1 MMDVRVMSILR
12 RTVDR
17 QAVTMTLTQILALIA
32 AVGSAVVG
40 GIFFIFS
47 TTIIAALERQP
58 VEQTVAAM
66 QAINRVILAPMFLGV
81 FTGTALVGV
90 AVVVTAPT
98 EPLAWIGAALYVLGS
113 FVLTRAYNVPLNDA
127 LDKAHGGGAEAW
139 QAFRPR
145 WMVGNHIRTVASIGG
160 AVAFT
165 LLV

>member
-1 MMDVRVMSILR
+1 
-12 RTVDR
+12 
-17 QAVTMTLTQILALIA
+17 MTLTQILSLVA
-32 AVGSAVVG
+32 AIGSGLVG

-47 TTIIAALERQP
+47 TTIIASLERLP

-81 FTGTALVGV
+81 FVGTALVGV
-90 AVVVTAPT
+90 AVVVTAPAQ
-98 EPLAWIGAALYVLGS
+98 PLAWIGAVLYVLGS

-127 LDKAHGGGAEAW
+127 LDRSHGGGAAAW

-145 WMVGNHIRTVASIGG
+145 WMVGNHIRTLASIGA

>member
-1 MMDVRVMSILR
+1 
-12 RTVDR
+12 
-17 QAVTMTLTQILALIA
+17 MTLTQILALVA
-32 AVGSAVVG
+32 AIGSGMVA

-47 TTIIAALERQP
+47 TTIVASLERLP

-66 QAINRVILAPMFLGV
+66 QAINRVILAPLFLML
-81 FTGTALVGV
+81 FTGTALVSIV
-90 AVVVTAPT
+90 VVVTAAG

-113 FVLTRAYNVPLNDA
+113 FVLTMVVNVPLNNA
-127 LDKAHGGGAEAW
+127 LDQANGGGAETW

-160 AVAFT
+160 AIAFT